1 MARPTSLVCDDCQC
15 LQLPTARDRMTTL
28 REKPLRRPPRRS
40 DVASHDLGCHDL
52 GWPDPNDTPSSVRPL
67 RTLGHGRAAQA
78 VLVEATM
85 PDGRKQVCVEKVF
98 AAGWLTRT
106 IYRIAFQSPFA
117 YRSNREAILTCFYRR
132 RVAAAILE
140 ACESGVRVARPL
152 YVRFDRSTR
161 AWVLAAE
168 WINGR
173 GIRPAQADARRIRR
187 WFEQRGKPRKRKP
200 SEKGRNDLR
209 DPSRPEVDELVDSM
223 HGLEKLFAECGL
235 IGSGWQVAPRALVST
250 ANLLREA
257 DHYTI
262 IDLESGIPA
271 VLVPKYLVAGA
282 QRGELPPFDDLDSD
296 KLREWMEEHHHLL
309 LRRLGPERLARL
321 HEDTQELIEHS
332 VRWKSS
338 ELALGRRPWRLLRR
352 NGLADY
358 QQECIRRWEQDETI
372 DSATA
377 QSLSANRTR
386 ARWIWYAGLLPGFV
400 GRAASRVIGNRGYRN
415 RLLRCLRDRDYRQE
429 QLQRVLVDAQQR
441 WVELDRIPSETKLTI
456 TTYPL
461 HRLLTVTPATF
472 HRTLSDRR
480 YRAERFKQA
489 MLLLLNPQYQANFGQ
504 ARVEA
509 SIDSWQ
515 RDRRLSDHEAER
527 LRGQLS
533 GREVRAYVRGLGAHL
548 ALKILTPVVAP
559 IKYGG
564 LAAFL
569 ASGNLWFL
577 IPMLVMPLARTVVTL
592 ASWWSTRGDKIPHTE
607 ALLAGLLPMVGSIAF
622 PLQMFAARSELATFL
637 IRDAAAKLG
646 RRVPIYGGPN
656 SRTEIAMIRS
666 TDLLIE
672 LLEATSALAR
682 KLVPDRPRV
691 STVDAPSLTFLKR
704 DRQLGVLDE
713 FTPERLRLES
723 RGMHRRPNPPEN
735 RSGGNQAVGNQAGG
749 TKAA

>member
-1 MARPTSLVCDDCQC
+1 MDLV
-15 LQLPTARDRMTTL
+15 R
-28 REKPLRRPPRRS
+28 
-40 DVASHDLGCHDL
+40 
-52 GWPDPNDTPSSVRPL
+52 PDPFDNPKSVRPL
-67 RTLGHGRAAQA
+67 RALGHGRAAQA
-78 VLVEATM
+78 VLVEAIM

-106 IYRIAFQSPFA
+106 IYRMAFQSPFA

-140 ACESGVRVARPL
+140 ASESGVRVASPL
-152 YVRFDRSTR
+152 YVRFDPSTR

-173 GIRPAQADARRIRR
+173 GIRPTRPDPHRIRG
-187 WFEQRGKPRKRKP
+187 WFGEQRWMPSQWKP
-200 SEKGRNDLR
+200 SETWQNDSR
-209 DPSRPEVDELVDSM
+209 ASSRPEIDRLIDTM

-271 VLVPKYLVAGA
+271 VLVPKYLVAGT
-282 QRGELPPFDDLDSD
+282 QRAELPPFDDLDPD
-296 KLREWMEEHHHLL
+296 KLREWTEENYHLL
-309 LRRLGPERLARL
+309 LERLGPERLALL
-321 HEDTQELIEHS
+321 HEDTEKLIEHS
-332 VRWKSS
+332 DRWKSS
-338 ELALGRRPWRLLRR
+338 ELAVGRRPWRLFRR
-352 NGLADY
+352 NGLANY
-358 QQECIRRWEQDETI
+358 QQECVRRWEQDETI

-377 QSLSANRTR
+377 RSLPADRRR
-386 ARWIWYAGLLPGFV
+386 ARVIWYAGLLPGFV
-400 GRAASRVIGNRGYRN
+400 GRAASRVIGNRGYRD
-415 RLLRCLRDRDYRQE
+415 RLLRCLRDGDYRQV
-429 QLQRVLVDAQQR
+429 QLQQVLVSAEQQ
-441 WVELDRIPSETKLTI
+441 WVEADRIPAEMKLTI

-461 HRLLTVTPATF
+461 HRLLNLAPARV
-472 HRTLSDRR
+472 HRMLSDRR

-489 MLLLLNPQYQANFGQ
+489 MWLLLSPRYQAAFGH

-509 SIDSWQ
+509 SIKSWQ
-515 RDRRLSDHEAER
+515 RDKRLSDREADD
-527 LRGQLS
+527 LRDQLS
-533 GREVRAYVRGLGAHL
+533 GKEVRAYVRGLGAHL
-548 ALKILTPVVAP
+548 ALKILTPLVAP

-577 IPMLVMPLARTVVTL
+577 IPMLVMPVARTVVTL

-607 ALLAGLLPMVGSIAF
+607 ALLAGLLPIVGSIGF
-622 PLQMFAARSELATFL
+622 PLQMFAARRELATFL
-637 IRDAAAKLG
+637 IRDAASKLG

-672 LLEATSALAR
+672 LLDITSAIAR
-682 KLVPDRPRV
+682 KLSPGQPALP
-691 STVDAPSLTFLKR
+691 TEQAPSIPFPT
-704 DRQLGVLDE
+704 QECETGMLDDLAI
-713 FTPERLRLES
+713 ERLYLHS
-723 RGMHRRPNPPEN
+723 RDARRK
-735 RSGGNQAVGNQAGG
+735 RAAASNQVRGE
-749 TKAA
+749 AA

>member
-1 MARPTSLVCDDCQC
+1 
-15 LQLPTARDRMTTL
+15 MTTP
-28 REKPLRRPPRRS
+28 RKMPLRRPSPS
-40 DVASHDLGCHDL
+40 NDV
-52 GWPDPNDTPSSVRPL
+52 GWPNPDDTPKSVQTL

-78 VLVEATM
+78 VLVEAIM
-85 PDGRKQVCVEKVF
+85 PDGHKQVCVEKVF

-106 IYRIAFQSPFA
+106 IYRMAFQSPFA

-132 RVAAAILE
+132 RVAAAILD
-140 ACESGVRVARPL
+140 ASESGVRVARPL

-173 GIRPAQADARRIRR
+173 GIRPARPDSHRIRR
-187 WFEQRGKPRKRKP
+187 WFADQRWKP
-200 SEKGRNDLR
+200 SRGSRKDT
-209 DPSRPEVDELVDSM
+209 PAPFRPEIDGLIDSM
-223 HGLEKLFAECGL
+223 HELEKLFAECGL

-271 VLVPKYLVAGA
+271 VLVPKYLVSGT
-282 QRGELPPFDDLDSD
+282 QRAELPPFDDQDSD
-296 KLREWMEEHHHLL
+296 RLRVWIERNYDRL

-321 HEDTQELIEHS
+321 HEDTEKLIEHS

-338 ELALGRRPWRLLRR
+338 ELALGRRPWRLFRR

-377 QSLSANRTR
+377 HVLRTSR
-386 ARWIWYAGLLPGFV
+386 TKARSIWYAGLLPGFI
-400 GRAASRVIGNRGYRN
+400 GRAAARVIGNRGYRD
-415 RLLRCLRDRDYRQE
+415 RLLRCLRDQEYRQE
-429 QLQRVLVDAQQR
+429 QLKRMLVDAEQR
-441 WVELDRIPSETKLTI
+441 WIESDRIPAETKLTI
-456 TTYPL
+456 ATYPL
-461 HRLLTVTPATF
+461 HRLLAVTPRGV
-472 HRTLSDRR
+472 HRILSDRR

-489 MLLLLNPQYQANFGQ
+489 MLLLLSPHYQAIFGH

-509 SIDSWQ
+509 SIESWQ
-515 RDRRLSDHEAER
+515 RDQRLSDQEAER
-527 LRGQLS
+527 LRDQLS
-533 GREVRAYVRGLGAHL
+533 GKEVRAYVRGLGAHL

-577 IPMLVMPLARTVVTL
+577 IPMLVMPVARTVVTL

-622 PLQMFAARSELATFL
+622 PLQMFAARSELSTFL
-637 IRDAAAKLG
+637 IRDAASKLG

-672 LLEATSALAR
+672 LLDITSAIAR
-682 KLVPDRPRV
+682 KLSPVQPTLPAEQ
-691 STVDAPSLTFLKR
+691 APSIPFPTR
-704 DRQLGVLDE
+704 ERETGTLDDVAI
-713 FTPERLRLES
+713 ERLRLHS
-723 RGMHRRPNPPEN
+723 RGVGQKPPPPSNQGRR
-735 RSGGNQAVGNQAGG
+735 
-749 TKAA
+749 KAA